1 MKYIWMVVYALVWI
15 FVLCDGIH
23 SVIINIKDGEDF
35 EFWFDDMTTFSAV
48 WVLINLISITIIS
61 FVFWLYGIKEASI

>member
-35 EFWFDDMTTFSAV
+35 EFWFDAMAPFSILWTMV
-48 WVLINLISITIIS
+48 NLIVITIIS
-61 FVFWLYGIKEASI
+61 FIFWCYSLV